1 LEVTPLRGETKE
13 HWRELCERAVVEHD
27 PDKFV
32 ATVQELIEVLEN
44 DEVQR
49 RTITGLRVPPGEK
62 PGKSGNPLA

>member
-1 LEVTPLRGETKE
+1 MTPLRGETKE

-32 ATVQELIEVLEN
+32 ATVQELIQVLED

-49 RTITGLRVPPGEK
+49 RTIMGLRVPPGEK
-62 PGKSGNPLA
+62 PGKSGHPLA